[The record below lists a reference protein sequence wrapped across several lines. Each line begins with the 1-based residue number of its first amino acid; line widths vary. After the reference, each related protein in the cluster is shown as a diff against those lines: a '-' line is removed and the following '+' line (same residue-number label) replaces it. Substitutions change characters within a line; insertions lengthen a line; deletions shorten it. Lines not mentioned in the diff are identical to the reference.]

1 MASAVEVKVEKLD
14 SADVEQKN
22 NRALQMPTQRE
33 SRTKSSNYTSPNV
46 EPVTRAEAFN
56 KLLGQG
62 KIEILKQKN
71 QLLYRLKD
79 PEADKKCKGSDR
91 EEKVVYKIVEEAGN
105 KGIWIRDIR
114 MKSGLVLTSLN
125 KILKNLQ
132 SKKLIKAVKSV
143 SASKKKVYML
153 FNLEPDRSI
162 TGGAWYSDQDFE
174 SEFVEVLNQQCH
186 RFLQKK
192 LTVARETSKDPMLEK
207 NASFASSKEVW
218 NFIMELGI
226 SKVQLSMDDI
236 ETILNTLIYDGKVEK
251 TVVSAGAMG
260 SSSKGAGANSADV
273 VNLYRAV
280 EPLVESAGIMR
291 MPCGTCPVIRNCYE
305 GGVVSPATCQYFKKW
320 LDMDFDEN
328 GSFLAVF

>member
-1 MASAVEVKVEKLD
+1 MAEAASIKVEKLD
-14 SADVEQKN
+14 ASEVEHKIIELCTANPAGITDKLVQMHVTDVK
-22 NRALQMPTQRE
+22 M
-33 SRTKSSNYTSPNV
+33 
-46 EPVTRAEAFN
+46 RAEAFN

-79 PEADKKCKGSDR
+79 PESDKKCKGSDR

-125 KILKNLQ
+125 KILKSLE

-192 LTVARETSKDPMLEK
+192 LTVARETSSDPLVEK

-218 NFIMELGI
+218 NFIQELGI
-226 SKVQLSMDDI
+226 SKVQLSVDDI

-251 TVVSAGAMG
+251 TVVSSGGGLG
-260 SSSKGAGANSADV
+260 SASRDSDGV

-280 EPLVESAGIMR
+280 EPLVQSAGLMR
-291 MPCGTCPVIRNCYE
+291 MPCGTCPVIHNCYE
-305 GGVVSPATCQYFKKW
+305 GGAVSPSTCQYFKKW
-320 LDMDFDEN
+320 LDADFDEN
-328 GSFLAVF
+328 GTFDDVF

>member
-14 SADVEQKN
+14 SSDVEQKIIELCN
-22 NRALQMPTQRE
+22 ANPTGITDKIVQLHI
-33 SRTKSSNYTSPNV
+33 PNV
-46 EPVTRAEAFN
+46 EPVARAEAFN

-143 SASKKKVYML
+143 SACKKKVYML

-192 LTVARETSKDPMLEK
+192 LIVARETCKDPMLEK

-236 ETILNTLIYDGKVEK
+236 ETILNTLIYDGKVER
-251 TVVSAGAMG
+251 TVISAGAMA
-260 SSSKGAGANSADV
+260 SSSRGSASDSGDV

-280 EPLVESAGIMR
+280 EPLVESTGIMR
-291 MPCGTCPVIRNCYE
+291 MPCGTCPVIQNCYE
-305 GGVVSPATCQYFKKW
+305 GGVVSPSTCQYFKKW

-328 GSFLAVF
+328 GSFDDVF